1 MRTTRG
7 RGYVTR
13 QHKHMAQTGHALI
26 HKTWVCHDPAT
37 RPGKNHRHDGRIMTI
52 GLALTKTIDFTLF

>member
-1 MRTTRG
+1 
-7 RGYVTR
+7 
-13 QHKHMAQTGHALI
+13 MAQTGHALI

-37 RPGKNHRHDGRIMTI
+37 RPGRNLRHDGRIMTI